1 MADALAA
8 VEHVEHLDRV
18 VGLRPSGTVCQTPEM
33 LLGVTAL
40 DGVERD
46 PPPRLPA
53 SVSSRPCSRRR
64 EALDLA
70 ELTDQAFRDWDQMQ
84 GSLQADT
91 FLTGFSPTDTCRDEP
106 QGNKKRW

>member
-40 DGVERD
+40 DGVERNPRHAC
-46 PPPRLPA
+46 PPLSAPGRVVGDGRHWISPSLRIRPFGIGIKCRAVCKQTLSSPA
-53 SVSSRPCSRRR
+53 SR
-64 EALDLA
+64 L
-70 ELTDQAFRDWDQMQ
+70 LTHAGMN
-84 GSLQADT
+84 LKAT
-91 FLTGFSPTDTCRDEP
+91 
-106 QGNKKRW
+106 